1 MHNFPEYM
9 QTVVRRL
16 TSRIRQRLVVGSVA
30 HRLARGAGWSLFGS
44 LSSQALSLLST
55 IVVARLVGRVGYGE
69 IGMVQSTLGAF
80 GILAGFG
87 LGSTTAKYI
96 AEFRSASPGRAG
108 GILALTTLAAFGGG
122 VALALA
128 CLALAPSLS
137 ASVLGSG
144 TLTPLLQAGSLLL
157 LVTTLNGVQMAALS
171 GFEAFGRIAKINIL
185 QGLATPIVAIPCVWA
200 YGVPGAIAALTVTA
214 GIGLILSS
222 IALDAE
228 CRAHGIPRDLR
239 SIAWSEWPV
248 LWKFAL
254 PSMLSALMV
263 APVTWITNA
272 ILVRQPDGY
281 GELGLFNAANQWRT
295 LILYVPAAL
304 GPALIPIL
312 SETYG
317 RNDHADF
324 RQAVYLSLHVTWI
337 CALPLT
343 ILVLG
348 WAEPLAGLFGR
359 QFAGAGQL
367 IPLLAVACFL
377 NVVNSTVGTALAG
390 SGRMWIGM
398 SMNAG
403 WAAVLIGATML
414 LVPRLGGQGLA
425 IAYLVAYLL
434 HTVWVMVYVDRRLA
448 PSSIA
453 KQWRLIAFSA
463 ATLGASFGLGAT
475 RRESFA
481 YQLALLIVALVP
493 LYRMAKAGLW
503 KRA

>member
-1 MHNFPEYM
+1 MHNVPEYM
-9 QTVVRRL
+9 QTGVRGL
-16 TSRIRQRLVVGSVA
+16 TSRIRRRLVVGSVA

-55 IVVARLVGRVGYGE
+55 IVIARFVGKAGYGE
-69 IGMVQSTLGAF
+69 IGMVQSTLGVF

-87 LGSTTAKYI
+87 LGSTTAKYV
-96 AEFRSASPGRAG
+96 AEFRSAAPERAG
-108 GILALTTLAAFGGG
+108 GILALTTLSAFGGG
-122 VALALA
+122 IGLALA

-137 ASVLGSG
+137 ASVLGNDA
-144 TLTPLLQAGSLLL
+144 LTPLLQAGSLLL
-157 LVTTLNGVQMAALS
+157 LITTLNGVQMAALS
-171 GFEAFGRIAKINIL
+171 GFEAFGRIARINIL
-185 QGLATPIVAIPCVWA
+185 QGVATPIVAIPCVWM

-214 GIGLILSS
+214 AIGLILCS
-222 IALDAE
+222 IALDVE
-228 CRAHGIPRDLR
+228 CEAHGIRRDLR
-239 SIAWSEWPV
+239 SIAWNEGPV
-248 LWKFAL
+248 LGKFAL

-312 SETYG
+312 SETYA
-317 RNDHADF
+317 RSDPTDF
-324 RQAVYLSLHVTWI
+324 RRAVYLSVRVTWL

-343 ILVLG
+343 IVVLAL
-348 WAEPLAGLFGR
+348 AEPLAGLFGR
-359 QFAGAGQL
+359 QFVGAGQL

-377 NVVNSTVGTALAG
+377 YVVNSAGGTALAG

-403 WAAVLIGATML
+403 WAVVLIGATML
-414 LVPRLGGQGLA
+414 LVPRLGGRGLA
-425 IAYLVAYLL
+425 IAYVVAYLL

-453 KQWRLIAFSA
+453 KQWRLIALSAVILVASLEFS
-463 ATLGASFGLGAT
+463 LSHRNPFP
-475 RRESFA
+475 
-481 YQLALLIVALVP
+481 YQLILFVAAMVP
-493 LYRMAKAGLW
+493 LFRMAKAGL
-503 KRA
+503 RRPA